1 MAACLRCQLTE
12 LKILPSPEGITFY
25 QCPSCGRQ
33 FAQKPGKSLIE
44 RWLGPLSLVL
54 HPVIFSEQP
63 QDDALRVATM
73 LRSQQTADRRA
84 IIVSE
89 IRSEIAHPTQNVRD
103 ILDLG
108 ASEKDLR
115 EFLSGVAEILSTSSL
130 AP

>member
-1 MAACLRCQLTE
+1 MAACLRCQSTE

-25 QCPSCGRQ
+25 QCPSCRRQ
-33 FAQKPGKSLIE
+33 FAQKPGKSLTE

-54 HPVIFSEQP
+54 YPVIFSEQP

-73 LRSQQTADRRA
+73 LRSQQTADRLA

-115 EFLSGVAEILSTSSL
+115 EYLSRVAEILSTSSP